1 MFLNQTIRRNRE
13 LAETAFMLHQEGR
26 ILPDSY
32 VVDVDAFLEN
42 ARRLL
47 HKAEENHIKLYFML
61 KQIGRNPYLAKAL
74 VELGYSG
81 AVVVDY
87 REGLVMMRHNIPIGN
102 VGHLVQVPGA
112 LIKNMVAYGPEVM
125 TVYSREKIMEIQAAA
140 AELGRRQALMLR
152 VYGDF
157 DMIYSGQTAGF
168 HLDELKETAIWIKTE
183 CPQLE
188 IKGVTSFPCYL
199 YDETAGDVLPTR
211 NLETVKCAVEILKS
225 CGVDVTLVNTPS
237 ATCCHTIDKMVEFG
251 GNCGEP
257 GHGLSGT
264 TPMHA
269 EHDLEEIPAVVY
281 VSEVSHNFMGNAYC
295 FGGGHYRR
303 SHVKHVLVGK
313 SLKDS
318 RDLTVI
324 PPTDESIDYH
334 FGISEECTVGDTAVM
349 AFRFQIF
356 VTRSDVA
363 LVKGIRKGCPEII
376 GIYDSQGRKK
386 EEF

>member
-13 LAETAFMLHQEGR
+13 LAETAFMLHQEGW

-211 NLETVKCAVEILKS
+211 NLETVKCAVEILKT

>member
-1 MFLNQTIRRNRE
+1 MFLDQTMRRNRK
-13 LAETAFMLHQEGR
+13 LVETVFRLHQGGG

-32 VVDVDAFLEN
+32 VVDVDIFLEN
-42 ARRLL
+42 ARKMLE
-47 HKAEENHIKLYFML
+47 KADQNHIKLFFML

-74 VELGYSG
+74 VELGYVG

-87 REGLVMMRHNIPIGN
+87 REALVMMHHQIPIGN

-112 LIKNMVAYGPEVM
+112 LTRKLVAYGPEVI
-125 TVYSREKIMEIQAAA
+125 TVYSREKIREIEAAA
-140 AELGRRQALMLR
+140 AGLGKRQAVMLR

-168 HLDELKETAIWIKTE
+168 HLDELKETTIWIKTE
-183 CPQLE
+183 CPHLE
-188 IKGVTSFPCYL
+188 IRGVTSFPCYL
-199 YDETAGDVLPTR
+199 YDGKAGDVLPTR
-211 NLETVKCAVEILKS
+211 NLETVTCSVQILKT
-225 CGVDVTLVNTPS
+225 CGIDVALVNTPS
-237 ATCCHTIDKMVEFG
+237 ATCCRTIDRMAVYG

-269 EHDLEEIPAVVY
+269 DHELVELPAVVY
-281 VSEVSHNFMGNAYC
+281 VSEISHNFMGNAYC

-303 SHVKHVLVGK
+303 SHVKQALAGRT
-313 SLKDS
+313 LEDS
-318 RDLTVI
+318 CYYTVI
-324 PPTDESIDYH
+324 PPTDKSIDYH
-334 FGISEECTVGDTAVM
+334 FGLSGECGVGDTVVM
-349 AFRFQIF
+349 AFRFQMF
-356 VTRSDVA
+356 VTRSDVV
-363 LVKGIRKGCPEII
+363 LVKGIHKGCPQIV

>member
-211 NLETVKCAVEILKS
+211 NLETVKCAVEILKT

-257 GHGLSGT
+257 EHGLSGT

>member
-199 YDETAGDVLPTR
+199 YDETAGEVLPTR
-211 NLETVKCAVEILKS
+211 NLETVKCAVEILKT

-386 EEF
+386 EGF

>member
-61 KQIGRNPYLAKAL
+61 KQIGRSPYLAKAL

-81 AVVVDY
+81 AVVGDY

-211 NLETVKCAVEILKS
+211 NLETVKCAVEILKT

>member
-199 YDETAGDVLPTR
+199 YDETARDVLPTR
-211 NLETVKCAVEILKS
+211 NLETVKCAVEILKT

>member
-211 NLETVKCAVEILKS
+211 NLETVKCAVEILKT

-303 SHVKHVLVGK
+303 SHVKHVLGGK

>member
-199 YDETAGDVLPTR
+199 YDETSGDVLPTR
-211 NLETVKCAVEILKS
+211 NLETVKCAVEILKT

>member
-61 KQIGRNPYLAKAL
+61 KQIGRSPYLAKAL

-211 NLETVKCAVEILKS
+211 NLETVKCAVEILKT

-386 EEF
+386 EGF

>member
-26 ILPDSY
+26 ILSDSY

-211 NLETVKCAVEILKS
+211 NLETVKCAVEILKT

>member
-102 VGHLVQVPGA
+102 VGHLVQVPGE

-211 NLETVKCAVEILKS
+211 NLETVKCAVEILKT

>member
-211 NLETVKCAVEILKS
+211 NLETVKCAVEILKT

-269 EHDLEEIPAVVY
+269 EHDLEDIPAVVY

>member
-125 TVYSREKIMEIQAAA
+125 TDYSREKIMEIQAAA

-211 NLETVKCAVEILKS
+211 NLETVKCAVEILKT

>member
-61 KQIGRNPYLAKAL
+61 KQIGRSPYLAKAL

-211 NLETVKCAVEILKS
+211 NLETVKCAVEILKT

>member
-1 MFLNQTIRRNRE
+1 MFLDQTIRRNPQ
-13 LAETAFMLHQEGR
+13 LVETAFMLHQEGK

-32 VVDVDAFLEN
+32 LVDVDVFLEN

-47 HKAEENHIKLYFML
+47 QKAGQNHIRLYFML

-74 VELGYSG
+74 VEMGYSG
-81 AVVVDY
+81 AVVVDF
-87 REGLVMMRHNIPIGN
+87 REALVMMENRIPIGN

-112 LIKNMVAYGPEVM
+112 LIKELVAYKPEVM
-125 TVYSREKIMEIQAAA
+125 TIYSREKAMEIEAAA
-140 AELGRRQALMLR
+140 AGLGCRQAVMLR

-168 HLDELKETAIWIKTE
+168 HLDELKETAIWMKTE
-183 CPQLE
+183 CPHLE

-199 YDETAGDVLPTR
+199 YDGEARDVLPTK
-211 NLETVKCAVEILKS
+211 NLETVKCAVEILKT
-225 CGVDVTLVNTPS
+225 CGIDIALINTPS
-237 ATCCHTIDKMVEFG
+237 ATCCRTIDRMAEFG

-269 EHDLEEIPAVVY
+269 VYELEERPAVVY
-281 VSEVSHNFMGNAYC
+281 VSEISHNFMGNAYC
-295 FGGGHYRR
+295 FGGGQYRR
-303 SHVKHVLVGK
+303 SHVKKVRVGT
-313 SLKDS
+313 SLGHS
-318 RDLTVI
+318 RELTVI

-334 FGISEECTVGDTAVM
+334 FGISEECAVGDTAVM

-356 VTRSDVA
+356 VTRSDVV
-363 LVKGIRKGCPEII
+363 LVKGIQEGCPGIV

-386 EEF
+386 EGF